1 MRDSVVG
8 STAVRLTEEFRV
20 ALWGSKGSKGSKGSQ
35 AAVMVQRDP
44 VHQSGVLLCKDGGQG
59 GARSLTTCKEAI

>member
-20 ALWGSKGSKGSKGSQ
+20 ALWGSKGSKGSQ

>member
-1 MRDSVVG
+1 MRDSVVEF
-8 STAVRLTEEFRV
+8 TEEFRA
-20 ALWGSKGSKGSKGSQ
+20 ALWETWLARSKGSQ

>member
-20 ALWGSKGSKGSKGSQ
+20 ALWGTRLARRKGRQ

>member
-1 MRDSVVG
+1 MRDSVVEF
-8 STAVRLTEEFRV
+8 TEEFRA
-20 ALWGSKGSKGSKGSQ
+20 ALWETRLARSKGSQ